1 MLGKCVNINDG
12 VFRLDILID
21 SYVGYKRKLN
31 RKDNIY
37 DIVLLIKIKLVK
49 DIEIKNGKK
58 VKKIINIIL
67 DMDGWILINVWI
79 GDLIVCFG
87 RGILIKFNLENF
99 DVLSKL
105 IIGEISGMLVEC
117 VIFLNESFNILEN
130 ENKNFVDRK
139 K

>member
-12 VFRLDILID
+12 VFRLDVLID

-31 RKDNIY
+31 RKNNIY

-87 RGILIKFNLENF
+87 KGILIKFNLENF

-139 K
+139 